1 MRRLPT
7 LALLSLA
14 CLAAGCSRPEAPPHD
29 VQPDPQAS
37 TAPAA
42 PAQPGSLREA
52 IQQPIDE
59 AKDIRAQTE
68 QSGTDQRKAIDDA
81 TGG

>member
-14 CLAAGCSRPEAPPHD
+14 CLAAGCSRPEPPPHE
-29 VQPDPQAS
+29 VPPEPQV
-37 TAPAA
+37 AA
-42 PAQPGSLREA
+42 PAQPGALREA

-59 AKDIRAQTE
+59 AKDIRAQAE
-68 QSGTDQRKAIDDA
+68 QSDTDQRKAIDDA

>member
-1 MRRLPT
+1 MRRLST

-14 CLAAGCSRPEAPPHD
+14 CLAAGCSKPEVPPHD
-29 VQPDPQAS
+29 VQPEPQSA
-37 TAPAA
+37 TA
-42 PAQPGSLREA
+42 PAQPGALREA
-52 IQQPIDE
+52 IQQPIDQ